1 MHTEVTLRDIS
12 VEDVDRVA
20 VWLEDEEIS
29 SRWFGHA
36 GKDALHRGYDPILMQ
51 MASDSEWNSVFRDD
65 PRLLV
70 FSIYDEIDE
79 HIGECQVLLDGE
91 GDAYPSILIGRK
103 DLWHQGYGT
112 SAMTSLIGMLF
123 DFHEVERVTVCVPG
137 ANIPARGLFR
147 KLGFMDRESSG
158 SSRWM
163 YLEKGM
169 LNEVDIFVDLTHEQ
183 IERVSS
189 LGKRVEVLEGRMLGR
204 AGEPGGQ
211 LYVILQGQAELSAS
225 STVGD
230 ITVRIAGP
238 GESFPLASLIGSRR
252 LITSVVAMTDMRLL
266 AIPTD
271 QLLSLCSE
279 DTDIGMRIFATIAD
293 LLGNRYAKTLSHF
306 TDRAEKSTEGPGVL
320 CKCLGNEPIVSTE
333 GNLRHGGDEC
343 IRKCSYRWTS
353 PVNRRR

>member
-1 MHTEVTLRDIS
+1 MRTELTLRDITI
-12 VEDVDRVA
+12 EDVDRVA

-36 GKDALHRGYDPILMQ
+36 GKDPLHRGYDPILMQ
-51 MASDSEWNSVFRDD
+51 MASESEWNLVFRDD
-65 PRLLV
+65 PQLLV

-91 GDAYPSILIGRK
+91 GDAFPSILIGRK

-112 SAMTSLIGMLF
+112 SAMTSLIGNLF
-123 DFHEVERVTVCVPG
+123 DYHEVERVTVCVPG
-137 ANIPARGLFR
+137 DNIPALGLFR
-147 KLGFMDRESSG
+147 KLGFIDQESSG
-158 SSRWM
+158 ASRWM
-163 YLEKGM
+163 YLEKGT
-169 LNEVDIFVDLTHEQ
+169 LKEVDIFGDLTHEQ

-189 LGKRVEVLEGRMLGR
+189 LGQQVEVPEGRMLGR
-204 AGEPGGQ
+204 AGEPGDQ
-211 LYVILQGQAELSAS
+211 LYVILQGQAELSAG

-238 GESFPLASLIGSRR
+238 GESFPLASLIGSRK

-266 AIPTD
+266 AIPSD

-293 LLGNRYAKTLSHF
+293 LLGTRYGKTLAHF
-306 TDRAEKSTEGPGVL
+306 TDRAETALKDPEFFANV
-320 CKCLGNEPIVSTE
+320 
-333 GNLRHGGDEC
+333 
-343 IRKCSYRWTS
+343 
-353 PVNRRR
+353 